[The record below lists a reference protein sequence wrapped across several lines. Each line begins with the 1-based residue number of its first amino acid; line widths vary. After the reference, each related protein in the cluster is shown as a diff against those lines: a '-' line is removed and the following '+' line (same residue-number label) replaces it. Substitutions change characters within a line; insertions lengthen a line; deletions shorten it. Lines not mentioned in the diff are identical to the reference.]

1 MRGAVPVC
9 RVYTLSLFGIDAL
22 QVEVEVDVGAGLPGF
37 SIVGLPDAAVSGAR
51 ERVRW
56 QSPTAVTSSPPKRS

>member
-1 MRGAVPVC
+1 VRGIVSVC
-9 RVYTLSLFGIDAL
+9 EVYSLSLFRIDAL
-22 QVEVEVDVGAGLPGF
+22 PVEVEVDVGAGLPGF